1 MKFFNSLLTI
11 LFAGF
16 ILSTIVVTFQQASEI
31 NELKVAQER
40 TTNIFKMAHLKK
52 NKLNEKAFYVSLI
65 SFGLTFIGMKL
76 TKINITII
84 PFLMSTLLLFVVVF
98 LGNPY
103 VLEDTFEFLKIGKQG
118 KFEDIFTA
126 ILEDLNNLIE
136 CQIEKVHQQE
146 LIIDCKP
153 DGKYS
158 QYISIT
164 PLLLF
169 IVAVLLMSKKYKRF
183 AQIHIPLIVTLIFA
197 LVIIFTEQ
205 NLTLEKLAF
214 DLGSMGGF
222 YVTLMVIYVIVLFA
236 DIIITLPIYCISIG
250 MVTEKIILLL
260 SQYQILTQINHQYSN
275 EIAFIAIFV
284 VLFIILYFN
293 AHKKSYISYYIIFSV
308 IAMIMGIGNRFA
320 LLYPITLILQVFD
333 NSDEKEK
340 KDEQIVEE
348 VEKPKQD

>member
-1 MKFFNSLLTI
+1 MKFFNSFLTI

-40 TTNIFKMAHLKK
+40 TTNIFKLAHLDKIK
-52 NKLNEKAFYVSLI
+52 MNEKAFYASLI
-65 SFGLTFIGMKL
+65 SFGLTFIGMKF
-76 TKINITII
+76 TKSNIAII

-118 KFEDIFTA
+118 KFEDIFA
-126 ILEDLNNLIE
+126 NILEYLNTYIE
-136 CQIEKVHQQE
+136 CQIENIHHQLQ
-146 LIIDCKP
+146 LTDCKP

-169 IVAVLLMSKKYKRF
+169 VGAFLLMSKKYKRF
-183 AQIHIPLIVTLIFA
+183 AQIHIPLIVTLIFG
-197 LVIIFTEQ
+197 LVTFFTEQ
-205 NLTLEKLAF
+205 NLTLEKLGF
-214 DLGSMGGF
+214 DFGSMCGF
-222 YVTLMVIYVIVLFA
+222 YVTLMVRYVTVLFA

-250 MVTEKIILLL
+250 MVTENIISLLAE
-260 SQYQILTQINHQYSN
+260 YQILTQINHQYSN
-275 EIAFIAIFV
+275 EIAFIVIFV

-308 IAMIMGIGNRFA
+308 IAMIMGMGNRFA